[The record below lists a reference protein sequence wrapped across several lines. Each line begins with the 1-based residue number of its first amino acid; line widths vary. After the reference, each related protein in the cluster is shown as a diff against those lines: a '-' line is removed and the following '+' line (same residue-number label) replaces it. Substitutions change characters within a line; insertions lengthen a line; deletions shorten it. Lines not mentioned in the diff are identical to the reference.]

1 MDFAQIAA
9 KIRVI
14 YPTFLPADNDA
25 AFEIWYDLFKGYD
38 IREVMPLVD
47 NHLRTSVYPP
57 TPADIIP
64 KPKVQAIDAN
74 KAWREVLSAV
84 GHFGIYRELEAMDS
98 LPDDV
103 REAVEDVGFRN
114 ICMATEAEAKKMFTQ
129 AYKENKEKSY
139 ALV

>member
-64 KPKVQAIDAN
+64 KPERMGAGEAWNEVYKLILRYGVNREEEALNDMSPEV
-74 KAWREVLSAV
+74 KAAVKAV
-84 GHFGIYRELEAMDS
+84 GYHT
-98 LPDDV
+98 
-103 REAVEDVGFRN
+103 
-114 ICMATEAEAKKMFTQ
+114 ICMSSETESKKMFTQ
-129 AYKENKEKSY
+129 AYKESKEKSY